1 MSALHTISASPTSG
15 LINSCLRLVCPG
27 DGILFIQ
34 DGVYHCCP
42 PDLLG
47 GVSQDNA
54 LFALRED
61 LLARGLLGKISERI
75 TPVGF
80 ARFVELT
87 VDYDK
92 VISWS

>member
-1 MSALHTISASPTSG
+1 MSALHTISGSPSSG
-15 LINSCLRLVCPG
+15 LLDSCLKLICPG

-34 DGVYHCCP
+34 DGVYYGCP
-42 PDLLG
+42 PYLLDC
-47 GVSQDNA
+47 VSQDNA

-61 LLARGLLGKISERI
+61 LLARGVLSKLAEQID
-75 TPVGF
+75 PVGYG
-80 ARFVELT
+80 RFVELT

>member
-1 MSALHTISASPTSG
+1 MSALHTISVSPTCG
-15 LINSCLRLVCPG
+15 LLNSCLKLVCPG

-42 PDLLG
+42 PCLLDS
-47 GVSQDNA
+47 VSQDNA

-80 ARFVELT
+80 GQFVELT
-87 VDYDK
+87 IDYNK

>member
-1 MSALHTISASPTSG
+1 MSALHTISVSPTSG
-15 LINSCLRLVCPG
+15 LLNSCLRLVCPG

-34 DGVYHCCP
+34 DGVYHCHP
-42 PDLLG
+42 PCLLD

-54 LFALRED
+54 MFALRED
-61 LLARGLLGKISERI
+61 LIARGLLGKISERI
-75 TPVGF
+75 TLVGF
-80 ARFVELT
+80 RRFVELT

>member
-1 MSALHTISASPTSG
+1 MNALHTISVSPTSG
-15 LINSCLRLVCPG
+15 LLNSCLRLVCPG

-42 PDLLG
+42 PCLVD

-80 ARFVELT
+80 GRFVELT

-92 VISWS
+92 VINWS

>member
-1 MSALHTISASPTSG
+1 MSTLHTISASPTSG

-47 GVSQDNA
+47 DVSQDNA

-80 ARFVELT
+80 GRFVELT

>member
-1 MSALHTISASPTSG
+1 MSALHTISASPTGG

-54 LFALRED
+54 QFALRED

-80 ARFVELT
+80 GRFVELT

>member
-1 MSALHTISASPTSG
+1 MSALHTISVSPTSG
-15 LINSCLRLVCPG
+15 LLNSCLRLVCPG

-34 DGVYHCCP
+34 DGVYHCFPLC
-42 PDLLG
+42 LLD
-47 GVSQDNA
+47 SIPQDNA

-61 LLARGLLGKISERI
+61 LLARGLLGKISKRI

-80 ARFVELT
+80 GRYVELA

>member
-1 MSALHTISASPTSG
+1 MSALHTISVSPTSG
-15 LINSCLRLVCPG
+15 LLNSCLKLVCPG

-42 PDLLG
+42 PCLLDS
-47 GVSQDNA
+47 VSQDNA
-54 LFALRED
+54 LFGLRED
-61 LLARGLLGKISERI
+61 LLARGLLGKISKRI

-80 ARFVELT
+80 DRYVELA